1 MFCRN
6 RDCFRHC
13 HNQCINMP
21 FDECDIDT
29 KCDNATK
36 CCYEND
42 MDDCSCG
49 FDDEEYNV
57 FPNNPMYGQ
66 SYVPLQM
73 INTVLKPAVG
83 LRNGTIFPELIS
95 PYCPNQSLEEIE
107 YLKKNNSIGEGCN
120 R

>member
-13 HNQCINMP
+13 HHQCINMP

-29 KCDNATK
+29 KCDNVNK
-36 CCYEND
+36 CCYDND

-49 FDDEEYNV
+49 FDYDEYNV
-57 FPNNPMYGQ
+57 FPDNPMYGQ
-66 SYVPLQM
+66 SYVPYQM
-73 INTVLKPAVG
+73 MDKVLKPAVG
-83 LRNGTIFPELIS
+83 LRNGTIFPELVS

-107 YLKKNNSIGEGCN
+107 YLKANNNIGEGCN
-120 R
+120 G